1 MIKKNNISME
11 TIKESAKISP
21 SRIIS
26 LLYRK
31 GQVYKNIHLKDL
43 NITSSEQPFI
53 ITIYLNEGVS
63 QEYLSSYLNIDKAS
77 TARAIQSLIKKGMVK
92 KIRCQHDKRQNKIYL
107 TDKCIEIIEPM
118 HYILES
124 WVDILTYDMTPEEKN
139 LAYDYLNRM
148 ANNVER
154 IFNGTN
160 KR

>member
-1 MIKKNNISME
+1 MIKKTNISME

-63 QEYLSSYLNIDKAS
+63 KNIYQV
-77 TARAIQSLIKKGMVK
+77 I
-92 KIRCQHDKRQNKIYL
+92 
-107 TDKCIEIIEPM
+107 
-118 HYILES
+118 
-124 WVDILTYDMTPEEKN
+124 
-139 LAYDYLNRM
+139 
-148 ANNVER
+148 
-154 IFNGTN
+154 
-160 KR
+160 

>member
-1 MIKKNNISME
+1 
-11 TIKESAKISP
+11 
-21 SRIIS
+21 
-26 LLYRK
+26 
-31 GQVYKNIHLKDL
+31 
-43 NITSSEQPFI
+43 
-53 ITIYLNEGVS
+53 
-63 QEYLSSYLNIDKAS
+63 
-77 TARAIQSLIKKGMVK
+77 
-92 KIRCQHDKRQNKIYL
+92 
-107 TDKCIEIIEPM
+107 M